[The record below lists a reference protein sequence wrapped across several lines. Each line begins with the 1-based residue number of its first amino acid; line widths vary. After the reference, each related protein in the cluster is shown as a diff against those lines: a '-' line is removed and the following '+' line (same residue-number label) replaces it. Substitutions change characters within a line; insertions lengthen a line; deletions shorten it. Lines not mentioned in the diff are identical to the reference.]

1 MSNIL
6 MATKPTRLQQQAC
19 DRLAEALS
27 AVAEA
32 YHLDGHG
39 RLDAEDLRELARLI
53 GQVSSAFPLDHIVA
67 RALDSR
73 ARALGLSSGAAD
85 LIGLNAE
92 TVDPL
97 QTLRLDDARFVELV
111 KKLEDE
117 LGGL

>member
-1 MSNIL
+1 
-6 MATKPTRLQQQAC
+6 MATKPTRLQQQAR
-19 DRLAEALS
+19 DRLADALT

-32 YHLDGHG
+32 HRLDGRG
-39 RLDAEDLRELARLI
+39 QLAADDLRELARLV
-53 GQVSSAFPLDHIVA
+53 GRVSSAFPFDQILA

-73 ARALGLSSGAAD
+73 ARSLGLSSGTAD

-92 TVDPL
+92 TIEPL
-97 QTLRLDDARFVELV
+97 QTMRLADAEFTELV